1 MCIVIACRATVVAH
15 WCNAKPSMFL
25 WAWSW
30 WPVSWTFGI
39 WLIHSHPRMSRLY
52 CHAVYYSTH
61 SCISN
66 TCTLINHTCITGL
79 YHWGTCVAWVCAIH
93 INLFLTVGC
102 AEYIIQHTV
111 GQSQTWVNWEG
122 RETRDIWHKIWGRD
136 VRVLSVLSVW
146 LLREQERSIKQPDVT
161 KKSRNGERR
170 SFSGTRF
177 SWSKDRK
184 TVVVVVCVY
193 CSSNVAQV

>member
-1 MCIVIACRATVVAH
+1 M
-15 WCNAKPSMFL
+15 
-25 WAWSW
+25 
-30 WPVSWTFGI
+30 
-39 WLIHSHPRMSRLY
+39 
-52 CHAVYYSTH
+52 
-61 SCISN
+61 
-66 TCTLINHTCITGL
+66 
-79 YHWGTCVAWVCAIH
+79 
-93 INLFLTVGC
+93 
-102 AEYIIQHTV
+102 

-122 RETRDIWHKIWGRD
+122 RERRDIWHKIWGQD

-170 SFSGTRF
+170 SFSGTGF

-184 TVVVVVCVY
+184 TFVVVVCVY